1 MEKAGILH
9 SKHDRLLLF
18 KRKSEVIFVYI
29 FLVIFFIAAMLLSDR
44 FMTERN
50 LRNLII
56 SNIGLLFVAYGQLF
70 IVLLGGVDL
79 SVGSVIS
86 LTNVICVTMIT
97 ENPSTWFLAFIASL
111 AAGAGVGLVNGLLVV
126 RGRLQ
131 PIIAT
136 LATQTFF
143 AGVALY
149 IMPGPEGILPSELCK
164 FITKGWNYLFPLFL
178 TLIVSTVVWL
188 LLNRSRFGRAVL
200 AVGGNE
206 QSAKSSGISVG
217 TVKIKSFIFTSLMA
231 VMAGRAVYIGL
242 CYLRKPAD
250 WRGVLPAFHHRGCGG
265 RSCSSRRKRKRGWLY
280 RGSRN
285 PGDCEQSFEPER
297 SIFLLSVRTSRC
309 DLDSGASDQ
318 CGPHEQE
325 VEGRRGI

>member
-111 AAGAGVGLVNGLLVV
+111 AAGAGVGLVNLPDISGWKVKESLGNTPVIYVTARDELGDKIRGLNGGAQDYIVKPFAMEELVARV
-126 RGRLQ
+126 HVVLRRFQKDEKLFRLHGTEVFLDSCQ
-131 PIIAT
+131 VKVDGET
-136 LATQTFF
+136 
-143 AGVALY
+143 VALTY
-149 IMPGPEGILPSELCK
+149 QEFEL
-164 FITKGWNYLFPLFL
+164 LR
-178 TLIVSTVVWL
+178 TLIIHKNIALSRDQLLDMAWGMDFLGDARTVDVHIQRIRKKL
-188 LLNRSRFGRAVL
+188 HLENDI
-200 AVGGNE
+200 
-206 QSAKSSGISVG
+206 K
-217 TVKIKSFIFTSLMA
+217 TV
-231 VMAGRAVYIGL
+231 Y
-242 CYLRKPAD
+242 
-250 WRGVLPAFHHRGCGG
+250 
-265 RSCSSRRKRKRGWLY
+265 KRGY
-280 RGSRN
+280 RLE
-285 PGDCEQSFEPER
+285 C
-297 SIFLLSVRTSRC
+297 
-309 DLDSGASDQ
+309 
-318 CGPHEQE
+318 
-325 VEGRRGI
+325 

>member
-111 AAGAGVGLVNGLLVV
+111 AAGAGVGLVNGLLVDGCS
-126 RGRLQ
+126 R
-131 PIIAT
+131 
-136 LATQTFF
+136 
-143 AGVALY
+143 
-149 IMPGPEGILPSELCK
+149 
-164 FITKGWNYLFPLFL
+164 
-178 TLIVSTVVWL
+178 L
-188 LLNRSRFGRAVL
+188 LL
-200 AVGGNE
+200 
-206 QSAKSSGISVG
+206 
-217 TVKIKSFIFTSLMA
+217 
-231 VMAGRAVYIGL
+231 
-242 CYLRKPAD
+242 P
-250 WRGVLPAFHHRGCGG
+250 WRRRPFLP
-265 RSCSSRRKRKRGWLY
+265 GW
-280 RGSRN
+280 
-285 PGDCEQSFEPER
+285 R
-297 SIFLLSVRTSRC
+297 SISCRARREFSPLSFASLSQRAGIICFLCS
-309 DLDSGASDQ
+309 
-318 CGPHEQE
+318 
-325 VEGRRGI
+325 

>member
-188 LLNRSRFGRAVL
+188 LLNRSRFGERCWL
-200 AVGGNE
+200 
-206 QSAKSSGISVG
+206 SVG
-217 TVKIKSFIFTSLMA
+217 TNSL
-231 VMAGRAVYIGL
+231 
-242 CYLRKPAD
+242 
-250 WRGVLPAFHHRGCGG
+250 
-265 RSCSSRRKRKRGWLY
+265 
-280 RGSRN
+280 RN
-285 PGDCEQSFEPER
+285 LLESLWER
-297 SIFLLSVRTSRC
+297 
-309 DLDSGASDQ
+309 
-318 CGPHEQE
+318 
-325 VEGRRGI
+325 